1 MHKRNNKNCKLYVF
15 SLESYF
21 FLFWW
26 DTVVSHSHASHG
38 WGIIQSRAL
47 LPEVDAPGYHRLL
60 NLVDLMR

>member
-1 MHKRNNKNCKLYVF
+1 M
-15 SLESYF
+15 
-21 FLFWW
+21 
-26 DTVVSHSHASHG
+26 SHSHASHG